1 MRKLTVSL
9 IFALLASLLT
19 AEVSFAADENP
30 PVITKSSATTG
41 RVQWYGNV
49 GAGFRV
55 SDDAGCCTSAQL
67 ELINASGSS
76 VRSYAMRQLDPQY
89 PLSTGFAQNF
99 GLKGDLLGTF
109 TIRITVTDFSGKSA
123 SSNFGE
129 IEIYQPDNWA
139 PEVNAG
145 INLTTTSVNLGGNFS
160 INFRVTDDIEC
171 CTATSTALF
180 TESGTQMLSGTTSKV
195 SQASKNDATY
205 TAAYTIP
212 SNFTPGTYQI
222 RANATD
228 MTGKVSPWEMAG
240 AILGFLTVVDPNPA
254 PTPTP
259 TPTPEPTPTPTP
271 ESTPEPTL
279 TPTPSPAPVVTTPA
293 PVVTTPAPVVTT
305 PVVPTPTPVVQ
316 TPAVTP
322 TPTPTPNPVVTSIAI
337 GDPVGAI
344 GGTPTPSPVVT
355 TTPSPTTSAPSA
367 LETALVAEKEK
378 LAKDSA
384 AVADLKAT
392 LDLELSKV
400 TSLRSKLD
408 AELLEV
414 AALRIKLEAELASAT
429 QDKAKAKTELETA
442 VKMKQEADA
451 LSTNAKATSE
461 AAAKVKQE
469 AETLSTNAKAA
480 SDAAVKAKQEAD
492 AAKNAAGKVS
502 TITCVNKAKKL
513 TWQITSVAPKCPKGY
528 VKK

>member
-9 IFALLASLLT
+9 IFTLLASLLT

-30 PVITKSSATTG
+30 PVITKSSATNG
-41 RVQWYGNV
+41 RVQWWGNV
-49 GAGFRV
+49 GAGFKV
-55 SDDAGCCTSAQL
+55 TDDAGCCTSAQL

-195 SQASKNDATY
+195 SQASKIDSTY
-205 TAAYTIP
+205 TAAYSIP

-271 ESTPEPTL
+271 EPTPTPVVPTPTPEPTLTPTPSPAPTL
-279 TPTPSPAPVVTTPA
+279 TPTPSPAPVVTTP
-293 PVVTTPAPVVTT
+293 T
-305 PVVPTPTPVVQ
+305 PVATTPTPVA
-316 TPAVTP
+316 TP
-322 TPTPTPNPVVTSIAI
+322 IAI
-337 GDPVGAI
+337 GDPIGAI
-344 GGTPTPSPVVT
+344 GGTPTP
-355 TTPSPTTSAPSA
+355 TPTPAAPTATPAATITAPSA

-400 TSLRSKLD
+400 ASLRSKLD

-414 AALRIKLEAELASAT
+414 AALKIKLEAELASAT

-528 VKK
+528 IKK

>member
-1 MRKLTVSL
+1 
-9 IFALLASLLT
+9 
-19 AEVSFAADENP
+19 
-30 PVITKSSATTG
+30 
-41 RVQWYGNV
+41 
-49 GAGFRV
+49 
-55 SDDAGCCTSAQL
+55 
-67 ELINASGSS
+67 
-76 VRSYAMRQLDPQY
+76 MRQL
-89 PLSTGFAQNF
+89 STGGFAQNF

-109 TIRITVTDFSGKSA
+109 TIRISVTDFSGKSA
-123 SSNFGE
+123 SSDFGT

-145 INLTTTSVNLGGNFS
+145 INLTTSSVNLGGSFS

-195 SQASKNDATY
+195 SQASKIDSTY
-205 TAAYTIP
+205 TAAYSIP

-228 MTGKVSPWEMAG
+228 MTGKVSPWEMGG
-240 AILGFLTVVDPNPA
+240 AILGFLTVVDPT

-271 ESTPEPTL
+271 TPTPEPTL
-279 TPTPSPAPVVTTPA
+279 TPTPSPA

-322 TPTPTPNPVVTSIAI
+322 TPTPTPNPAVTPIAI

-344 GGTPTPSPVVT
+344 GGTPTPTPVVT
-355 TTPSPTTSAPSA
+355 TTPSPTTSAPA
-367 LETALVAEKEK
+367 LIETALVAEKEK

-400 TSLRSKLD
+400 ASLRSKLD

-414 AALRIKLEAELASAT
+414 AALRIKLEAELTSTT

-502 TITCVNKAKKL
+502 TITCVIKAKKL

>member
-30 PVITKSSATTG
+30 PVITKSSATNG
-41 RVQWYGNV
+41 RVHWYGNV

-76 VRSYAMRQLDPQY
+76 VRSYTMRQLDPQY
-89 PLSTGFAQNF
+89 PLNTGFAQNF

-123 SSNFGE
+123 SSDFGT

-139 PEVNAG
+139 PDVNGG

-195 SQASKNDATY
+195 SQASKIDSTY
-205 TAAYTIP
+205 TAAYSIP

-228 MTGKVSPWEMAG
+228 MTGKVSPWDMAG

-271 ESTPEPTL
+271 EPTPTPVVPTPTPEPTL
-279 TPTPSPAPVVTTPA
+279 TPTPS
-293 PVVTTPAPVVTT
+293 PAPVVTT

-322 TPTPTPNPVVTSIAI
+322 TPTPTPNPVVTPIAI

-355 TTPSPTTSAPSA
+355 TTPSPTTSAPA
-367 LETALVAEKEK
+367 LIETALVAEKEK

-400 TSLRSKLD
+400 ASLRSKLD

>member
-9 IFALLASLLT
+9 IFTLLASLLT

-30 PVITKSSATTG
+30 PVITKSSATNG
-41 RVQWYGNV
+41 RVQWWGNV
-49 GAGFRV
+49 GAGFKV
-55 SDDAGCCTSAQL
+55 TDDAGCCTSAQL

-195 SQASKNDATY
+195 SQASKIDSTY
-205 TAAYTIP
+205 TAAYSIP

-240 AILGFLTVVDPNPA
+240 AILGFLTVVDPT

-271 ESTPEPTL
+271 TPTQTQEPTPEPTL

-293 PVVTTPAPVVTT
+293 PVVTTP
-305 PVVPTPTPVVQ
+305 VVPTPTPVVP
-316 TPAVTP
+316 TPVV
-322 TPTPTPNPVVTSIAI
+322 TPTPTPNPVVTPIAI

-344 GGTPTPSPVVT
+344 GGTSTPTPVVT
-355 TTPSPTTSAPSA
+355 TTPSPTTSAPA
-367 LETALVAEKEK
+367 LIETALVAEKEK

-392 LDLELSKV
+392 LDLELSNV
-400 TSLRSKLD
+400 ASLRSKLD
-408 AELLEV
+408 TELLEV
-414 AALRIKLEAELASAT
+414 AALKIKLEAELASAT

>member
-9 IFALLASLLT
+9 IFTLLASLLT

-30 PVITKSSATTG
+30 PVITKSSATNG

-55 SDDAGCCTSAQL
+55 SDDAGCCASAQL

-109 TIRITVTDFSGKSA
+109 TIRITVIDFSGKSA

-139 PEVNAG
+139 PEVNGG

-195 SQASKNDATY
+195 SQVSKIDSTY

-212 SNFTPGTYQI
+212 SNFTLGTYQI

-259 TPTPEPTPTPTP
+259 TPEPTPTP
-271 ESTPEPTL
+271 TPEPTL
-279 TPTPSPAPVVTTPA
+279 TPTPSPE
-293 PVVTTPAPVVTT
+293 
-305 PVVPTPTPVVQ
+305 PVVPTPTPVV
-316 TPAVTP
+316 P
-322 TPTPTPNPVVTSIAI
+322 
-337 GDPVGAI
+337 
-344 GGTPTPSPVVT
+344 TPTPSPSPTPTPVVT
-355 TTPSPTTSAPSA
+355 QTPSPTITAPSSI
-367 LETALVAEKEK
+367 ETALVAEREK
-378 LAKDSA
+378 LAKESA

-392 LDLELSKV
+392 LNLELAKV
-400 TSLRSKLD
+400 ASLRSKLD
-408 AELLEV
+408 SELLEI
-414 AALRIKLEAELASAT
+414 AALRIKLEAEIASAS
-429 QDKAKAKTELETA
+429 QDKAKAKTELESA
-442 VKMKQEADA
+442 AKIKQEADA
-451 LSTNAKATSE
+451 LSTNAKATS
-461 AAAKVKQE
+461 
-469 AETLSTNAKAA
+469 
-480 SDAAVKAKQEAD
+480 DAAVKAKQEAD
-492 AAKNAAGKVS
+492 EAKKAAGKVS
-502 TITCVNKAKKL
+502 TITCVNSKKM
-513 TWQITSVAPKCPKGY
+513 TWRVTSAAPKCPAGY
-528 VKK
+528 KKK

>member
-9 IFALLASLLT
+9 IFTLLASLLT

-30 PVITKSSATTG
+30 PVITKLSATNG
-41 RVQWYGNV
+41 RVQWWGNV
-49 GAGFRV
+49 GAGLSV
-55 SDDAGCCTSAQL
+55 TDDVGCCTSAQL

-76 VRSYAMRQLDPQY
+76 VRSYTMRQL
-89 PLSTGFAQNF
+89 STGGFAQNF

-109 TIRITVTDFSGKSA
+109 TIRISVTDFSGKSA
-123 SSNFGE
+123 SSDFGT

-145 INLTTTSVNLGGNFS
+145 INLTTSSVNLGGSFS

-195 SQASKNDATY
+195 SQASKIDSTY
-205 TAAYTIP
+205 TAAYSIP

-228 MTGKVSPWEMAG
+228 MTGKVSPWEMGG
-240 AILGFLTVVDPNPA
+240 AILGFLTVVDPT

-271 ESTPEPTL
+271 TPTPEPTL
-279 TPTPSPAPVVTTPA
+279 TPTPSPA

-322 TPTPTPNPVVTSIAI
+322 TPTPTPNPAVTPIAI

-344 GGTPTPSPVVT
+344 GGTPTPTPVVT
-355 TTPSPTTSAPSA
+355 TTPSPTTSAPA
-367 LETALVAEKEK
+367 LIETALVAEKEK

-400 TSLRSKLD
+400 ASLRSKLD

-429 QDKAKAKTELETA
+429 EDKAKAKTELETA

>member
-9 IFALLASLLT
+9 IFTLLASLLT

-30 PVITKSSATTG
+30 PVITKSSATNG
-41 RVQWYGNV
+41 RVQWWGNV
-49 GAGFRV
+49 GAGFKV
-55 SDDAGCCTSAQL
+55 TDDAGCCTSAQL

-76 VRSYAMRQLDPQY
+76 VRSYTMRQLDPQY
-89 PLSTGFAQNF
+89 PLNTGFAQSF

-109 TIRITVTDFSGKSA
+109 TIRITVTDYSGKSA
-123 SSNFGE
+123 SANFGT
-129 IEIYQPDNWA
+129 IEIFQPDNWA
-139 PEVNAG
+139 PDVNG
-145 INLTTTSVNLGGNFS
+145 GTNLTTSSVNLGGTFS
-160 INFRVTDDIEC
+160 VNFRVTDDIEC

-180 TESGTQMLSGTTSKV
+180 SESGTQMLPGTTSKV
-195 SQASKNDATY
+195 SQVSKNDSTY

-259 TPTPEPTPTPTP
+259 EPTPTPTPEPTPTPTP
-271 ESTPEPTL
+271 VVPTPTPEPTPEPTL
-279 TPTPSPAPVVTTPA
+279 TPTPSPAPVVTTPTPA
-293 PVVTTPAPVVTT
+293 VTTPTPAVPTPTPAVPTPT
-305 PVVPTPTPVVQ
+305 PVVPTPTPAVPTPTPAVPTP

-322 TPTPTPNPVVTSIAI
+322 IAI
-337 GDPVGAI
+337 GDPIGAI
-344 GGTPTPSPVVT
+344 GGTPTP
-355 TTPSPTTSAPSA
+355 TPAPTITAPTA

-392 LDLELSKV
+392 LELELSKV
-400 TSLRSKLD
+400 ASLRSKLD
-408 AELLEV
+408 SELLEV
-414 AALRIKLEAELASAT
+414 AALKIKLAAELASAI
-429 QDKAKAKTELETA
+429 QDKTKAKTDLEAA
-442 VKMKQEADA
+442 VKMKQD
-451 LSTNAKATSE
+451 
-461 AAAKVKQE
+461 
-469 AETLSTNAKAA
+469 AETLSTNAKAT

-492 AAKNAAGKVS
+492 EAKKAAGKVS
-502 TITCVNKAKKL
+502 TITCVNSKKM
-513 TWQITSVAPKCPKGY
+513 TWRVTSVAPKCPTGY
-528 VKK
+528 KKK

>member
-9 IFALLASLLT
+9 IFTLLASLLT

-76 VRSYAMRQLDPQY
+76 VRSYVLRQLDPQY
-89 PLSTGFAQNF
+89 PLNTGFAQNF

-139 PEVNAG
+139 PDVNGG

-195 SQASKNDATY
+195 SQASKIDSTY
-205 TAAYTIP
+205 TAAYSIP

-271 ESTPEPTL
+271 EPTPSPVVPTPTPEPTL
-279 TPTPSPAPVVTTPA
+279 TPTPSPAPVVTTP
-293 PVVTTPAPVVTT
+293 T
-305 PVVPTPTPVVQ
+305 PVAT
-316 TPAVTP
+316 TP
-322 TPTPTPNPVVTSIAI
+322 TPTPTPNPAVTPIAI

-344 GGTPTPSPVVT
+344 GGTPTPTPVVT
-355 TTPSPTTSAPSA
+355 TTPSPTTSAPA
-367 LETALVAEKEK
+367 LIETALVAEKEK

-400 TSLRSKLD
+400 ASLRSKLD

-429 QDKAKAKTELETA
+429 EDKAKAKTELETA